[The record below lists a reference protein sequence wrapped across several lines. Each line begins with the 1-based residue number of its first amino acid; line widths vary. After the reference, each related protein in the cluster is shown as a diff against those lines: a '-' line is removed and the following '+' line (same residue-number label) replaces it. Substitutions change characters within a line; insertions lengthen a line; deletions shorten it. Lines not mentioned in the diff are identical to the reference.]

1 MISFNDFITILRNLG
16 SARLGIIFGATTLLI
31 GLVIFFSLS
40 GTKTSMSSLY
50 SNLGKGDI
58 EKIATELGGMGIV
71 YEVSPA
77 GTAISVP
84 SHNVLETRMKLAERG
99 LPSADG
105 LGYEIFDNGDQL
117 GSTNFTQNINKIR
130 AMEGELARTIRSL
143 DFISQARVHLVL
155 PQREIFSRRYQDP
168 SASIILKTTGKM
180 SKEAI
185 SAITHLVAT
194 AVPNL
199 SSSRISI
206 VNENGKVL
214 ARPIMSSED
223 VLNNKQSQNEE
234 FRRQYEQFQQQRI
247 TEMLERIV
255 GIDNVEVRVQVEM
268 SFDVFTKKNEVYD
281 PDSQIS
287 RSTQTVEET
296 EKYDNFEEDDAVTV
310 NNEIPDAVLDP
321 ENTQQGTR
329 SQSSK
334 ERSETTSNYEISR
347 KTETLQSS
355 GGRVERLSIGVL
367 LNYQKSVDESGA
379 TTSTQRTEEQ
389 INAISDLVASSVGIN
404 TARGDKINISNI
416 EFITVED
423 AFAEEETGIFNL
435 STENLLEISEM
446 IALSLVAI
454 LVVLMVLRPLVSRI
468 IAMGE
473 ESLETDEI
481 KSEPQ
486 SALET
491 GAGIASLATESDGEV
506 DTLIDLDKVQGR
518 VKASSVKR
526 IGDIIDKHPEE
537 AVSILRNWLYS
548 NQSN

>member
-1 MISFNDFITILRNLG
+1 MVLAMRFLITVINW
-16 SARLGIIFGATTLLI
+16 AQPTLP
-31 GLVIFFSLS
+31 
-40 GTKTSMSSLY
+40 KTSTKF
-50 SNLGKGDI
+50 G
-58 EKIATELGGMGIV
+58 
-71 YEVSPA
+71 
-77 GTAISVP
+77 
-84 SHNVLETRMKLAERG
+84 
-99 LPSADG
+99 
-105 LGYEIFDNGDQL
+105 
-117 GSTNFTQNINKIR
+117 